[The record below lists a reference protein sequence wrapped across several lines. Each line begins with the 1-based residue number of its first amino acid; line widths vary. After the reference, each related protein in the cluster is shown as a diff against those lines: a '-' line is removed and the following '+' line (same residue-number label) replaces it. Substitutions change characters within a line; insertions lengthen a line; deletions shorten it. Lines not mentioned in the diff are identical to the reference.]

1 MAHIRAQHLSL
12 DLAILSADSRSL
24 KKQLLSMYK
33 MSPRLTVDGRS
44 KVVVHTLRDV
54 SFEINDGDRIG
65 LIGRNGAG
73 KSTLLRVL
81 AGVYAPTAGTLE
93 LSGHI
98 VPLLNLGV
106 GIRDDS
112 TGYENIRICGLLLGM
127 KHEEITAKTQDIAEF
142 TELGDYLSLPI
153 YTYSAGMRTR
163 LAFGIATAVD
173 PDILLVDEN
182 VGAGDAAFIKK
193 AETRMNQL
201 MERSS
206 IVVLA
211 THSNE
216 MIERD
221 CNKAILLDQGRVI
234 AYGPSAEVVS
244 EYRRRLELTVN
255 QPL

>member
-1 MAHIRAQHLSL
+1 MARIRANHLSL
-12 DLAILSADSRSL
+12 DLAVLSADSRSL
-24 KKQLLSMYK
+24 KKSLLGSYTAH
-33 MSPRLTVDGRS
+33 SRVTIDARS
-44 KVVVHTLRDV
+44 KVVVHALREV
-54 SFEINDGDRIG
+54 SFEFQDGDRIG
-65 LIGRNGAG
+65 LVGRNGAG

-81 AGVYAPTAGTLE
+81 AQVYTPTSGELE
-93 LSGHI
+93 VDGHV

-127 KHEEITAKTQDIAEF
+127 RHDEIEKKTQDIADF
-142 TELGDYLSLPI
+142 TELGEYLSLPL
-153 YTYSAGMRTR
+153 YAYSTGMRTR

-193 AETRMNQL
+193 AEARMTKL
-201 MERSS
+201 MQRSR

-221 CNKAILLDQGRVI
+221 CNKALLLDQGHLV
-234 AYGPSAEVVS
+234 ASGSSAEVLA
-244 EYRRRLELTVN
+244 EYRRRIETGAS
-255 QPL
+255 

>member
-1 MAHIRAQHLSL
+1 MAHIRADRLSL
-12 DLAILSADSRSL
+12 DLAVLSADSRSL
-24 KKQLLSMYK
+24 KKSLLAMYK
-33 MSPRLTVDGRS
+33 GPSRVAIDARS
-44 KVVVHTLRDV
+44 KIIVHVLREV
-54 SFEINDGDRIG
+54 SFEFNDGDRIG

-81 AGVYAPTAGTLE
+81 ARVYAPTGGNLE
-93 LSGHI
+93 LSGHV

-112 TGYENIRICGLLLGM
+112 TGYENIRVCGLLLGM
-127 KHEEITAKTQDIAEF
+127 RYEEIAEKTRDIAEF
-142 TELGDYLSLPI
+142 TELGEYLSLPL

-182 VGAGDAAFIKK
+182 VGAGDAGFIKK
-193 AETRMNQL
+193 AEARMNDL
-201 MERSS
+201 MRRSS

-221 CNKAILLDQGRVI
+221 CNRAILLDQGHIV
-234 AYGPSAEVVS
+234 AFGASADVVK
-244 EYRRRLELTVN
+244 EYRRRLESGVT
-255 QPL
+255 P